1 MLAATMEKGEG
12 GHFFVPIWA
21 LLWSLHGWGR
31 LQQYLTVPSSLH
43 IPGTE
48 EGHCAGALGKWIVG
62 YVREDV
68 WCTIS
73 LKTPSYFADGSR
85 L

>member
-1 MLAATMEKGEG
+1 MEKVKEDTSLSPSGLHL
-12 GHFFVPIWA
+12 GHNI
-21 LLWSLHGWGR
+21 
-31 LQQYLTVPSSLH
+31 
-43 IPGTE
+43 
-48 EGHCAGALGKWIVG
+48 AGADNNYISQFHALCMALKKGMALERLGKWIVG

-73 LKTPSYFADGSR
+73 LKTPCHSADRSK